1 MKKETERLNTL
12 VDWYKVKLDEI
23 REAPV
28 DNRPRK
34 LSRLYQMSEANKHL
48 GVTITRAGTLN
59 PVDYPGYPPKSK
71 LHEYED
77 NNEENPFYDVP
88 TPGSLPAGCKPSN
101 QLDYFRQIIRAYQG
115 RDEDVVKYV
124 KKMKALIDKPIG

>member
-1 MKKETERLNTL
+1 M
-12 VDWYKVKLDEI
+12 VDWYKFKLDEI

-34 LSRLYQMSEANKHL
+34 LSRLYQISKKNKHL

-59 PVDYPGYPPKSK
+59 PINYPGYSPELK

-77 NNEENPFYDVP
+77 NNEENPFYNAP
-88 TPGSLPAGCKPSN
+88 TASSLPAGCNAYN
-101 QLDYFRQIIRAYQG
+101 QLNYFRQIIRAYQG
-115 RDEDVVKYV
+115 
-124 KKMKALIDKPIG
+124 